1 MSATSARPDRRAGRA
16 AHTNWAGNVT
26 FGDAVQAPDSVRE
39 VQRLVAASPHAH
51 AVGTG
56 HSFTP
61 VADTRGALVSTL
73 NLPHRFELGVSPTT
87 GLPEVTIAAGMT
99 FAQVAPRL
107 DAEGLALHNMGSLP
121 HISAAG
127 ACSTGTHGS
136 GDRLS
141 CLAAAVSAVEMVI
154 AGGELVALARDH
166 ADFAGVFPSL
176 GALGIC
182 TALTFEVQP
191 SFDVAQ
197 TVWQGIDA
205 ETGVDHVD
213 QIMASAYSVSVFTVL
228 DPRLFGDVWVK
239 RRMDEPDA
247 DLSRWGGTPSPH
259 PLRPVPGE
267 AGEGCTVQG
276 GIPGPWFE
284 RLPHFT
290 PEMPPSS
297 SGAEVQTEYYVTR
310 QHGPAAL
317 AALWEIGESVQH
329 ALRVCELRTVAADG
343 LWLSPACDD
352 DLLGIHFT
360 WRPDPA
366 AVRSACRAVEAILEP
381 FNPVPHWGKVSFLD
395 PEPVSS
401 RYSHIEDVR
410 RLVQRM
416 DPDGVFRN
424 EFTDPYLRVV

>member
-1 MSATSARPDRRAGRA
+1 MSAASARSDLRPGRA
-16 AHTNWAGNVT
+16 AHRNWAGNVT
-26 FGDAVQAPDSVRE
+26 FGAAVQAPGSVRE
-39 VQRLVAASPHAH
+39 VQHLVAASPHVH

-61 VADTRGALVSTL
+61 VADTRGVLVSTL
-73 NLPHRFELGVSPTT
+73 NLPHRFELRVNPTT
-87 GLPEVTIAAGMT
+87 GSPEVTISAGMT

-107 DAEGLALHNMGSLP
+107 DAEGFALHNMGSLP

-136 GDRLS
+136 GDRLP
-141 CLAAAVSAVEMVI
+141 CLAAAVSAVEMVT
-154 AGGELVALARDH
+154 AGGALVALDRDH
-166 ADFAGVFPSL
+166 ADFSGVFPSL

-182 TALTFEVQP
+182 TALTFELQP

-213 QIMASAYSVSVFTVL
+213 EIMASAYSVSVFTVL
-228 DPRLFGDVWVK
+228 HPRHFGDVWVK
-239 RRMDEPDA
+239 RRLDQPDP
-247 DLSRWGGTPSPH
+247 DLSRWGGVPSAH

-267 AGEGCTVQG
+267 EGEGCTVQG
-276 GIPGPWFE
+276 GIPGRWFE

-290 PEMPPSS
+290 PDAPPSS
-297 SGAEVQTEYYVTR
+297 SGAEVQTEYYVSR
-310 QHGPAAL
+310 QHGPEAL
-317 AALWEIGESVQH
+317 AALWGIGESVQH

-366 AVRSACRAVEAILEP
+366 AVRSACEAVEAVLEP
-381 FNPVPHWGKVSFLD
+381 FNPVPHWGKVSYL
-395 PEPVSS
+395 EPDVVSS
-401 RYSHIEDVR
+401 RYSRIEDAR

-416 DPDGVFRN
+416 DPDGVFSN
-424 EFTDPYLRVV
+424 DFSDPYLRVV